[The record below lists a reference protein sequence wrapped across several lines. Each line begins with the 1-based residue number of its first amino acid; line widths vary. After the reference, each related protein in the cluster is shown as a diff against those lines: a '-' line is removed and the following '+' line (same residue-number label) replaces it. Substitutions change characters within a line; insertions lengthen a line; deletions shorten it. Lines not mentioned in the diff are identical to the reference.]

1 MTTLQ
6 HKLSSED
13 CSRTLD
19 PETLEDFDLNK
30 TANVR
35 SRAGSRHCARDGD
48 SEGHA
53 VIDLD
58 PSPAGVGIAAAG
70 EAAR

>member
-13 CSRTLD
+13 CLRTLE
-19 PETLEDFDLNK
+19 PETLEDFDANK
-30 TANVR
+30 TVNAPG
-35 SRAGSRHCARDGD
+35 RAGPRHRARDRD
-48 SEGHA
+48 RKGHA

-58 PSPAGVGIAAAG
+58 PGPARVGIAAGG